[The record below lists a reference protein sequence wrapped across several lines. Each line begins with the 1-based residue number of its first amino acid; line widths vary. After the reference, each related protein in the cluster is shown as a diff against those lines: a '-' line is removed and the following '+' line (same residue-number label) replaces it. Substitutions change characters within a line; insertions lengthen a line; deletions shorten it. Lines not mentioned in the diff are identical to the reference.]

1 MECCVN
7 YKLILKDYELS
18 FTYYNKLEEFF
29 NDGGTGGREGSRSGV
44 HFESVGAVV
53 VVVVTVAVAVAV
65 GVVAVGWR
73 WIATRERYYFSIFLS
88 CMQDFRLFVGWL
100 STSTVIPNLYKTA
113 ILVGNFFFLLSC
125 LLACFCRI
133 HSIYIQINLTLDLF
147 TRLLLL
153 LISLEIEHI

>member
-53 VVVVTVAVAVAV
+53 VVVVTVAVAV

-88 CMQDFRLFVGWL
+88 CVQDFRLFVGWL

-113 ILVGNFFFLLSC
+113 ILVGNFFFFYFLAC
-125 LLACFCRI
+125 LLAFVV
-133 HSIYIQINLTLDLF
+133 SIQFIY
-147 TRLLLL
+147 R
-153 LISLEIEHI
+153 

>member
-1 MECCVN
+1 MECCVK

-53 VVVVTVAVAVAV
+53 VVVVTVAVAV

-88 CMQDFRLFVGWL
+88 CVQDFRLFVGWL

-113 ILVGNFFFLLSC
+113 ILVGNFFFFYFLAC
-125 LLACFCRI
+125 LLAFVV
-133 HSIYIQINLTLDLF
+133 SIQFIY
-147 TRLLLL
+147 R
-153 LISLEIEHI
+153 

>member
-53 VVVVTVAVAVAV
+53 VVVVTVAVAV

-73 WIATRERYYFSIFLS
+73 WIATIERYYFSIFLS
-88 CMQDFRLFVGWL
+88 CVQDFRLFVGWL

-113 ILVGNFFFLLSC
+113 ILVGNFFFFYFLAC
-125 LLACFCRI
+125 LLAFVV
-133 HSIYIQINLTLDLF
+133 SIQFIY
-147 TRLLLL
+147 R
-153 LISLEIEHI
+153 

>member
-113 ILVGNFFFLLSC
+113 ILVGNFFFFTF
-125 LLACFCRI
+125 LLAC
-133 HSIYIQINLTLDLF
+133 
-147 TRLLLL
+147 LLLSYPFNL
-153 LISLEIEHI
+153 YTDKSNFGLIH

>member
-29 NDGGTGGREGSRSGV
+29 NDGGTGEGGSRSGV

-53 VVVVTVAVAVAV
+53 VVVVTVAVAV

-73 WIATRERYYFSIFLS
+73 WIATREILFLYLSFLCAGFSS
-88 CMQDFRLFVGWL
+88 FRWL
-100 STSTVIPNLYKTA
+100 VVN
-113 ILVGNFFFLLSC
+113 
-125 LLACFCRI
+125 
-133 HSIYIQINLTLDLF
+133 INSNSKF
-147 TRLLLL
+147 
-153 LISLEIEHI
+153 I

>member
-1 MECCVN
+1 MN

-53 VVVVTVAVAVAV
+53 VVVVTVAVAV

-88 CMQDFRLFVGWL
+88 CVQDFRLFVGWL

-113 ILVGNFFFLLSC
+113 ILVGNFFFFYFLAC
-125 LLACFCRI
+125 LLAFVV
-133 HSIYIQINLTLDLF
+133 SIQFIY
-147 TRLLLL
+147 R
-153 LISLEIEHI
+153 

>member
-29 NDGGTGGREGSRSGV
+29 NDGGTGGREGSISGV

-53 VVVVTVAVAVAV
+53 VVVVTVAVAV

-73 WIATRERYYFSIFLS
+73 WIATIERYYFSIFLS
-88 CMQDFRLFVGWL
+88 CVQDFRLFVGWL

-113 ILVGNFFFLLSC
+113 ILVGNFFFFYFLAC
-125 LLACFCRI
+125 LLAFVV
-133 HSIYIQINLTLDLF
+133 SIQFIY
-147 TRLLLL
+147 R
-153 LISLEIEHI
+153 